1 MKGEATCDALSDTSA
16 RSCRSKVRVHETEA
30 MLLAALF
37 GALASSTLLI
47 GGVVA
52 YAMQPSPRFVA
63 IIMALGSGLLI
74 GSVAFDLV
82 ADAQVTLPIAGV
94 AISMVAGA
102 AVFVA
107 GSRIIDKRANRS
119 AKGRKGPDGADSS
132 LPIVLGS
139 VLDGIPESFVLG
151 LSVLQGGISAPLLV
165 GIGLSNLPE
174 GLAGSAGLR
183 GRGWPRG
190 RMIGMWAI
198 VIVTSAVSAA
208 LGHEVLANDDGTWS
222 GIAQTFAA
230 GALLAMI
237 ADTMVPDSYAVE
249 REWTGLLVVTGFALS
264 LLIAAV
270 LA

>member
-1 MKGEATCDALSDTSA
+1 M
-16 RSCRSKVRVHETEA
+16 V
-30 MLLAALF
+30 LAALF
-37 GALASSTLLI
+37 GALSASTLLV
-47 GGVVA
+47 GALLA
-52 YAMQPSPRFVA
+52 YAMRPSPRLTA

-74 GSVAFDLV
+74 GSVSYDLV
-82 ADAQVTLPIAGV
+82 ADAQVSVPIAGV
-94 AISMVAGA
+94 AISMLAGA
-102 AVFVA
+102 AVFVV
-107 GSRIIDKRANRS
+107 GSRIIDTRVGQRG
-119 AKGRKGPDGADSS
+119 KGDKDSGVS
-132 LPIVLGS
+132 SPLPIVLGT

-151 LSVLQGGISAPLLV
+151 LSVLSGAVSVPLFV

-183 GRGWPRG
+183 TQGWPRG
-190 RMIGMWAI
+190 RVLAMWGLVVA
-198 VIVTSAVSAA
+198 TSAAA
-208 LGHEVLANDDGTWS
+208 AAVGHQVLANDDGTWS

-249 REWTGLLVVTGFALS
+249 REWTGGLVVAGFALS

>member
-1 MKGEATCDALSDTSA
+1 
-16 RSCRSKVRVHETEA
+16 
-30 MLLAALF
+30 MLVAAFF
-37 GALASSTLLI
+37 GALSASALMVGAIL
-47 GGVVA
+47 A
-52 YAMQPSPRFVA
+52 YQLSPSPRLTA
-63 IIMALGSGLLI
+63 IVMAIGSGLLI
-74 GSVAFDLV
+74 GSVSYDLV
-82 ADAQVTLPIAGV
+82 ADAQVTVPIAAV
-94 AISMVAGA
+94 ALSMLAGA
-102 AVFVA
+102 GVFVV
-107 GSRIIDKRANRS
+107 GSRIIDKRVGRRS
-119 AKGRKGPDGADSS
+119 KAKAGSESS

-151 LSVLQGGISAPLLV
+151 LSVLSGGVSVPLLV

-183 GRGWPRG
+183 SQGWPRG
-190 RMIGMWAI
+190 RVLAMWGV
-198 VIVTSAVSAA
+198 VIATSAVSAA
-208 LGHEVLANDDGTWS
+208 VGHEVLANDDGTWS

-249 REWTGLLVVTGFALS
+249 REWTGGLVVAGFAIS

>member
-1 MKGEATCDALSDTSA
+1 
-16 RSCRSKVRVHETEA
+16 

-37 GALASSTLLI
+37 GALSASTL
-47 GGVVA
+47 VVGAILA
-52 YAMQPSPRFVA
+52 YSLSPSPRLTA
-63 IIMALGSGLLI
+63 IVMAMGSGLLI
-74 GSVAFDLV
+74 GSVSYDLV

-94 AISMVAGA
+94 AVSMLAGA
-102 AVFVA
+102 AVFVV
-107 GSRIIDKRANRS
+107 GSRIIDTRVA
-119 AKGRKGPDGADSS
+119 RKGKKGDDSS

-139 VLDGIPESFVLG
+139 VLDGVPESFVLG
-151 LSVLQGGISAPLLV
+151 LSVLSGGVSAPLLV

-174 GLAGSAGLR
+174 GLAGSTGLR
-183 GRGWPRG
+183 AQGWPRG
-190 RMIGMWAI
+190 RVLGMWGLVVAS
-198 VIVTSAVSAA
+198 SAVSAA
-208 LGHEVLANDDGTWS
+208 VGHQVLANDDGTWS

-249 REWTGLLVVTGFALS
+249 REWTGGLVVAGFALS